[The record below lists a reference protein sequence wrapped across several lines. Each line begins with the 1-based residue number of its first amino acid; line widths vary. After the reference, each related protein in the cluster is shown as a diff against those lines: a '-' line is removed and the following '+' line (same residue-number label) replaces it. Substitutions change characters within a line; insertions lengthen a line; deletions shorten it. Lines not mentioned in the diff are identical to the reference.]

1 MAKAPRKY
9 PLVIY
14 TTMMNRWWPAVLTL
28 GIAVLGFAF
37 GLRWIGEETWKWQLL
52 AGAGAVVSIAGVV
65 ILALRKSAYIQMLP
79 TYFRV
84 VTPFL
89 RLNVSYKRVRR
100 TSSTIFGTLFP
111 PKSVSNWRAEIIE
124 PIAKMTAVVIELTG
138 YPMSRTVLLFF
149 LSPLFFKDKTPHLVI
164 LVDNWM
170 QFSSELE
177 SARTGGSAVTTSQIK
192 RKEASSILS
201 KLPRDNK

>member
-1 MAKAPRKY
+1 MAKAPKKY

-28 GIAVLGFAF
+28 GIAVLGFGL
-37 GLRWIGEETWKWQLL
+37 GLRWVGEETWRWQLL
-52 AGAGAVVSIAGVV
+52 AGAGAAVTLAGLS
-65 ILALRKSAYIQMLP
+65 ILAFRKSAYIQMLP

-100 TSSTIFGTLFP
+100 TSSTILGSLFP
-111 PKSVSNWRAEIIE
+111 PKSVSNWRAEIVQ
-124 PIAKMTAVVIELTG
+124 PLAKMTAIVIELTG

-149 LSPLFFKDKTPHLVI
+149 LSPFFFKDKTPHLVI

-177 SARTGGSAVTTSQIK
+177 SARTGGSTVTTGQIK
-192 RKEASSILS
+192 RKETSSILS
-201 KLPRDNK
+201 KLPRDK

>member
-1 MAKAPRKY
+1 MAKAPKKY

-28 GIAVLGFAF
+28 GIAVLGYAF
-37 GLRWIGEETWKWQLL
+37 GLWWFNEQTWKWQLL
-52 AGAGAVVSIAGVV
+52 GGVGAIVTVAGLV
-65 ILALRKSAYIQMLP
+65 ILTIRKFAYIQMFP
-79 TYFRV
+79 TYFRL

-100 TSSTIFGTLFP
+100 TSTTTFGALFP
-111 PKSVSNWRAEIIE
+111 PKSVSKWRAEIVQ
-124 PIAKMTAVVIELTG
+124 PLAKLTAIVIELTG
-138 YPMSRTVLLFF
+138 YPMSRTALLFF
-149 LSPLFFKDKTPHLVI
+149 LSPFFFKDKTPHLVI
-164 LVDNWM
+164 LVENWM

-177 SARTGGSAVTTSQIK
+177 SARTGGSAVITSQIK
-192 RKEASSILS
+192 RKESSSILS

>member
-1 MAKAPRKY
+1 MAKAGKKY
-9 PLVIY
+9 PLVMY

-28 GIAVLGFAF
+28 GIVVLGFAY
-37 GLRWIGEETWKWQLL
+37 GLRWIGQEPAQWKLL
-52 AGAGAVVSIAGVV
+52 AGAGAIVTFAGLL
-65 ILALRKSAYIQMLP
+65 ILIMRKSAYIQMFP
-79 TYFRV
+79 AHFRL

-100 TSSTIFGTLFP
+100 TSTTTFGALFP
-111 PKSVSNWRAEIIE
+111 PSSVSKWRAEIVQ
-124 PIAKMTAVVIELTG
+124 PLAKMTAIVIELTG
-138 YPMSRTVLLFF
+138 YPISRTALVFF
-149 LSPLFFKDKTPHLVI
+149 LSPFFFKDKTSHFVI

-192 RKEASSILS
+192 RKESSSILS
-201 KLPRDNK
+201 KLPREK

>member
-1 MAKAPRKY
+1 MAKAGRKY
-9 PLVIY
+9 PLVMY
-14 TTMMNRWWPAVLTL
+14 TTMMNRWWPPVLTL
-28 GIAVLGFAF
+28 GIAVLAYAF
-37 GLRWIGEETWKWQLL
+37 GLRWNGEETWKWQTL
-52 AGAGAVVSIAGVV
+52 AGAGALVSVAGLVLLT
-65 ILALRKSAYIQMLP
+65 IRKFAYIQIFP
-79 TYFRV
+79 GYFRL

-100 TSSTIFGTLFP
+100 TSTTTFGTLFP
-111 PKSVSNWRAEIIE
+111 PSSVSKWRGEIVA
-124 PIAKMTAVVIELTG
+124 PLSKMTSIVIELTG
-138 YPMSRTVLLFF
+138 YPISRTALIFF
-149 LSPLFFKDKTPHLVI
+149 LSPFFFKDKTAHFVI

-192 RKEASSILS
+192 RKETSSILS

>member
-1 MAKAPRKY
+1 MAKAGKKY
-9 PLVIY
+9 PLVMY
-14 TTMMNRWWPAVLTL
+14 TTMMNRWWPAILTL
-28 GIAVLGFAF
+28 GIAVLGYAF
-37 GLRWIGEETWKWQLL
+37 GLRWMGQEASKWQ
-52 AGAGAVVSIAGVV
+52 
-65 ILALRKSAYIQMLP
+65 ILAAAGGIVTFAGLIMLILRKAAYIQMFP
-79 TYFRV
+79 TYFRL

-89 RLNVSYKRVRR
+89 RLNVSYKRIRR
-100 TSSTIFGTLFP
+100 TSTTNFGTLFP
-111 PKSVSNWRAEIIE
+111 PSSVSKWRAEIVQ
-124 PIAKMTAVVIELTG
+124 PLAKMTAIVIELTG
-138 YPMSRTVLLFF
+138 YPISRTALIFF
-149 LSPLFFKDKTPHLVI
+149 LSPFFFKDKTTHFVI

>member
-1 MAKAPRKY
+1 M
-9 PLVIY
+9 Y

-28 GIAVLGFAF
+28 GIAVLGYAL
-37 GLRWIGEETWKWQLL
+37 GLRWIGQDVSQWKFLAVAGGIVTFAGLL
-52 AGAGAVVSIAGVV
+52 
-65 ILALRKSAYIQMLP
+65 ILIMRKSAYIQMFP
-79 TYFRV
+79 TYFRL

-89 RLNVSYKRVRR
+89 RMNVSYKRVRR
-100 TSSTIFGTLFP
+100 TSTTTFGALFP
-111 PKSVSNWRAEIIE
+111 PKSVSNWRAEIVQ
-124 PIAKMTAVVIELTG
+124 PLAKMTAIVIELTG

-149 LSPLFFKDKTPHLVI
+149 LSPFFFKDKTPHLVI

-201 KLPRDNK
+201 KLPREK